1 MGAVLGVVL
10 GGVRRALRASTA
22 LDRSVGAHLVGVVL
36 GFPDERR
43 RGNFPNAPGRPG
55 SRVTQRA
62 DLQSGDAERRAVATQ
77 VMTGGTSS

>member
-1 MGAVLGVVL
+1 VDLVLS
-10 GGVRRALRASTA
+10 GVRSVLRASTA
-22 LDRSVGAHLVGVVL
+22 LDRSVGAYLFGVVL

-55 SRVTQRA
+55 SRGAQRA